1 MVGAAEGDTE
11 RPADAAEPV
20 GGATPAA
27 DGQPVPVP
35 FATRA
40 LLLGAAVVFLVLPAV
55 AMLVMLTSGP
65 GLSILFDGAFS
76 EFGKQLSSVG
86 NSL

>member
-1 MVGAAEGDTE
+1 MVGAAEGETE

-20 GGATPAA
+20 EAATPDA
-27 DGQPVPVP
+27 DGPAPVP

-40 LLLGAAVVFLVLPAV
+40 LLLGAVVVFLILPAV
-55 AMLVMLTSGP
+55 AMLVMLTSGSS
-65 GLSILFDGAFS
+65 LSNLLDSALS